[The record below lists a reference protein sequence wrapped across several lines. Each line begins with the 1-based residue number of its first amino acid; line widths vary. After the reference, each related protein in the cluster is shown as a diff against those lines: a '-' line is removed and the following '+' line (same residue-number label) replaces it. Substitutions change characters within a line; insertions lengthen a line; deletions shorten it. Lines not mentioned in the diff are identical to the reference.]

1 MVKAVRIH
9 KPGGAEVLSYED
21 VALPPP
27 GAGEARI
34 AQKAMGINFID
45 VYHRTGLYPLP
56 SYPWTLGMEGAGV
69 VEAIGEGVAEVAVG
83 DRVAYASAPP
93 GGYAETRNVKAAHLV
108 KLPADVPFEQ
118 AAGMMLQGMTVEY
131 LLRRTYQVKSGDTIL
146 VHAAAGG
153 VGLIM
158 CQWAKHLGATVIGTV
173 SSEAKAERARAHGC
187 HHPVIYTKEDFVA
200 RVKEITGGKLLP
212 VVYDSVGKDT
222 LMKSLECLR
231 TRGLLVL
238 FGQSSGK
245 PEGFEL
251 GMLAPKSLYITRPG
265 LFNYNAT
272 RPELVE
278 SANALF
284 EVVRGGKVKIEIGH
298 KYPLKEVQTAHREL
312 ESRKTTGG
320 HILVP

>member
-9 KPGGAEVLSYED
+9 KTGGADMLSYED
-21 VALPPP
+21 VELPPP
-27 GAGEARI
+27 GPGEARV
-34 AQKAMGINFID
+34 AQKAVGLNFID

-56 SYPWTLGMEGAGV
+56 SYPWTIGMEGAGV
-69 VEAIGEGVAEVAVG
+69 VEAVGAGVSEVAVG

-93 GGYAETRNVKAAHLV
+93 GGYAEARNIKAAHLV
-108 KLPADVPFEQ
+108 KLPADIPFEQ
-118 AAGMMLQGMTVEY
+118 AAGMMLQGMTAEY

-173 SSEAKAERARAHGC
+173 SSEAKAELARAHGC
-187 HHPVIYTKEDFVA
+187 HHPVIYTKEDFVE
-200 RVKEITGGKLLP
+200 RVKQITDGKLLP

-222 LMKSLECLR
+222 LMKSIECLR
-231 TRGLLVL
+231 TRGFLVN

-251 GMLAPKSLYITRPG
+251 GALAPKSLYVTRPG
-265 LFNYNAT
+265 LFNYVGT

-284 EVVRGGKVKIEIGH
+284 EVVRTGKVRVEIHH
-298 KYPLKEVQTAHREL
+298 KYPLRDARKAHEEL
-312 ESRKTTGG
+312 EGRKTTGG